1 MFGDEQFKELNFE
14 EPINHRS
21 SFDDPESETDDI
33 KFDVEEDLLRDLL
46 EDY

>member
-14 EPINHRS
+14 ESVNHRG
-21 SFDDPESETDDI
+21 SFDDSDLDA
-33 KFDVEEDLLRDLL
+33 DYVASDAEEDLLRDLL

>member
-14 EPINHRS
+14 ESVNHRG
-21 SFDDPESETDDI
+21 SFDNPELDTDDVE
-33 KFDVEEDLLRDLL
+33 FDAEEDLLRDLL

>member
-14 EPINHRS
+14 ESVNHRS
-21 SFDDPESETDDI
+21 SFDDPELDTDYVASDA
-33 KFDVEEDLLRDLL
+33 EEDLLRDLL